1 MKLNVTT
8 TPQSVFPDG
17 HQDAITVTNTGTS
30 DLYLDR
36 TTAVSPTESLKLVP
50 GSYIIWNAGAPL
62 YLLSSHASG
71 EATIVINE
79 HILGRHADR
88 KLALLLD
95 GAGVFQNA
103 TFPPNSESG
112 VILDISPYAGI
123 IVQVQHIP
131 GGPGFWESWILS
143 GRKFDLETNP
153 SLFRFQGYLTSSS
166 EAGGP
171 LIQTFYL
178 PVDVPAIL
186 LESSVA
192 FANYK
197 VFGTNQTITEYA
209 ADWDST
215 YRFPFA
221 PLDSG
226 VTADY
231 GLFSNFSGINY
242 VRIIKPM
249 RRVHV
254 QLNPATADIANNHR
268 LTLNLVTGKTS
279 GLIRQYHYMKP
290 DTVGAGTT
298 TEVHAVFVA
307 PRFTASSISQSGVAF
322 SGINATFQ
330 AEY

>member
-79 HILGRHADR
+79 HILGRHTDR

-95 GAGVFQNA
+95 GTGVFQNA
-103 TFPPNSESG
+103 TFPPNNESG

-131 GGPGFWESWILS
+131 GGPGFWGSWILS
-143 GRKFDLETNP
+143 GRKFDLETNS
-153 SLFRFQGYLTSSS
+153 SLFRFEGYLTSSS

-215 YRFPFA
+215 YRYPFA
-221 PLDSG
+221 PISTFSG
-226 VTADY
+226 DY
-231 GLFSNFSGINY
+231 GLFTGFLGVNY
-242 VRIIKPM
+242 IRIIKPM
-249 RRVHV
+249 KRVHV
-254 QLNPATADIANNHR
+254 QMNPATADVGSLHR
-268 LTLNLVTGKTS
+268 ITLNQITGPAS
-279 GLIRQYHYMKP
+279 GGIRQYHYMLP
-290 DTVGAGTT
+290 DTVGAGTVS
-298 TEVHAVFVA
+298 EIYAKFVA
-307 PRFTASSISQSGVAF
+307 PRFTASSISYSGGSFTGVQGA
-322 SGINATFQ
+322 FQ